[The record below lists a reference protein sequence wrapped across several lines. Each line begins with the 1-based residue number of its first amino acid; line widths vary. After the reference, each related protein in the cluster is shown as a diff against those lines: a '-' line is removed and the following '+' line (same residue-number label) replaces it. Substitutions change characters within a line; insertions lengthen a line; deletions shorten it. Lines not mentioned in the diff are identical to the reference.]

1 MFWKK
6 KPKQPKVT
14 PGIVTPLPVHKS
26 YIPAPPRKI
35 EESSSSDDG
44 LFNTILTAEVVES
57 DKERED

>member
-26 YIPAPPRKI
+26 YIPQPHKV
-35 EESSSSDDG
+35 EEPSSSDDG

>member
-26 YIPAPPRKI
+26 YIPVPRST
-35 EESSSSDDG
+35 EEPFSSDDG